1 MAGNQ
6 GSESERG
13 GTVRIKRARV
23 LLGAVATAVALTTIP
38 SSASTGSTQ
47 MTCSEPL
54 EAVCVAIGIACRT
67 LDTIESKVTDKDL
80 INCQLG

>member
-1 MAGNQ
+1 M
-6 GSESERG
+6 
-13 GTVRIKRARV
+13 RIKRGRV
-23 LLGAVATAVALTTIP
+23 LLGAIATAVALSTVP
-38 SSASTGSTQ
+38 SSASTSPAQ

-67 LDTIESKVTDKDL
+67 LDAVEAKVTEKDL